1 MALQLRRG
9 TNAERAAETFAVG
22 ELIYT
27 TDTKQIYVGDGS
39 TQGGVLVSSSAASSP
54 ASLTQNLSLNGFN
67 ISGTGNIS
75 ATAFVGDGSGLT
87 GIASG
92 AGVEEG
98 QEYAIDIQGNVRG
111 DDTTVLVDAALG
123 RVSADHYGD
132 GSNLTG
138 ITLNQLA
145 NVDTTGV
152 TTNSILKYDGAD
164 WVIGT
169 DDNSG
174 GGGGEGVTAGETYA
188 INIQGDVIAD
198 DSTVVFD
205 AANNTLDNLVSITAD
220 TFTGDVKGSVF
231 GDDSTLIVDA
241 VNNTVN
247 TFSSNI
253 NFLTTRYI
261 EREVGFDFLTIR
273 PSEDD
278 DTTNQG
284 GIAVEANDNTGTL
297 KLARITDSDI
307 DGNTNLAYGEIRFGR
322 NDANG
327 VMEPVLNLAYEDKWV
342 VAVNEAGSGFTESQH
357 LIFNDAGQLAVGT
370 YTPGAKLDVAG
381 DIKIGSFTTTER
393 NALTGANGMMLYNA
407 TDNVFQVYENGAWVA
422 MRDGTGGGGGGGA
435 SSFTNIGISADD
447 SAVRLINEGESVGI
461 LGGTAITT
469 ASDAEGNITI
479 TGVAQDFA
487 FGSITGTP
495 TTLAGYG
502 ITDAATSAQGTLAD
516 SAVQPATLGN
526 FTFTSSVLDSSD
538 SSGITVTPAVTVSSD
553 LTVENNLTVTNTVT
567 ADRFVATG
575 TETPEISAS
584 ANLNLTAGNAVVLT
598 SSPLRLASFTT
609 TERDALAAQNGDI
622 VYNTTDNKFQG
633 YENGAWANLI

>member
-98 QEYAIDIQGNVRG
+98 QEYSIDIQGNVRG

-138 ITLNQLA
+138 ITLNQLS

-152 TTNSILKYDGAD
+152 TTNSILKYDGAE
-164 WVIGT
+164 WVIGV
-169 DDNSG
+169 DG
-174 GGGGEGVTAGETYA
+174 GGGGGVSAGETYA
-188 INIQGDVIAD
+188 INIQGDVVAE

-205 AANNTLDNLVSITAD
+205 AANNTLSNLVSVTA
-220 TFTGDVKGSVF
+220 TSLEGALTGDVKGSVF
-231 GDDSTLIVDA
+231 GDDSTVIVDS
-241 VNNTVN
+241 VNNTLSA
-247 TFSSNI
+247 FRSNMD
-253 NFLTTRYI
+253 FLKTRYV
-261 EREVGFDFLTIR
+261 EPADGFTSVTFQPVEGGTSNAINVN
-273 PSEDD
+273 SEDA
-278 DTTNQG
+278 QG
-284 GIAVEANDNTGTL
+284 VINIKQLSDNDLSGNTGT
-297 KLARITDSDI
+297 IS
-307 DGNTNLAYGEIRFGR
+307 
-322 NDANG
+322 
-327 VMEPVLNLAYEDKWV
+327 VLNFTRDDSNGATTFGAINVTKDFMQIVHDTAGAYTASK
-342 VAVNEAGSGFTESQH
+342 S
-357 LIFNDAGQLAVGT
+357 IFNKDGLIGLGT
-370 YTPGAKLDVAG
+370 NTPAAKLDVDG
-381 DIKIGSFTTTER
+381 DVKIGSFTTTER
-393 NALTGANGMMLYNA
+393 NALTGANGMMLYNS
-407 TDNVFQVYENGAWVA
+407 TDNIFQIYENGAWVA
-422 MRDGTGGGGGGGA
+422 MRDGVGGGGGGGA

-447 SAVRLINEGESVGI
+447 STIRLINEGESVGI

-469 ASDAEGNITI
+469 TSDAEGNITI
-479 TGVAQDFA
+479 NGVAQDFTWA
-487 FGSITGTP
+487 SITSTP
-495 TTLAGYG
+495 TTLSGYG
-502 ITDAATSAQGTLAD
+502 ITDAATSAQGALAD

-538 SSGITVTPAVTVSSD
+538 SSAITITPSVVISSD
-553 LTVENNLTVTNTVT
+553 LTVENDLVVSNTVT
-567 ADRFVATG
+567 ADKFISTG

-584 ANLNLTAGNAVVLT
+584 ANLNLTAGNAVVVT
-598 SSPLRLASFTT
+598 SSALRMASFTT
-609 TERDALAAQNGDI
+609 TERNALAAQNGDI
-622 VYNTTDNKFQG
+622 IYNTTDNKFQG

>member
-39 TQGGVLVSSSAASSP
+39 TQGGVLVSSSAGSSP

-138 ITLNQLA
+138 ITLNQLT

-164 WVIGT
+164 WVIGV
-169 DDNSG
+169 DNNSG
-174 GGGGEGVTAGETYA
+174 GGGGIGSSLTDDLDLNNNKIVGT
-188 INIQGDVIAD
+188 GDIDILGYVEAD
-198 DSTVVFD
+198 SLNGNLLANDSTVMI
-205 AANNTLDNLVSITAD
+205 NTSTRTITGS
-220 TFTGDVKGSVF
+220 TITGSLIGDVKGSVF
-231 GDDSTLIVDA
+231 GDDSSVIIDA
-241 VNNTVN
+241 VNNTIAGTITSATIAPDNQQLTVASGIPTAEMSLRVQADN
-247 TFSSNI
+247 DRSILRLTRQSTSDLTGDTSSQYGAI
-253 NFLTTRYI
+253 LF
-261 EREVGFDFLTIR
+261 ERD
-273 PSEDD
+273 
-278 DTTNQG
+278 
-284 GIAVEANDNTGTL
+284 
-297 KLARITDSDI
+297 
-307 DGNTNLAYGEIRFGR
+307 
-322 NDANG
+322 DANG
-327 VMEPVLNLAYEDKWV
+327 ELLT
-342 VAVNEAGSGFTESQH
+342 S
-357 LIFNDAGQLAVGT
+357 LIFGRENSLYFGNSADGVLDT
-370 YTPGAKLDVAG
+370 GAKYFVWKDNKFGIGITSPTEELDVAG
-381 DIKIGSFTTTER
+381 NAKIDGFVQTGSLTTTER
-393 NALTGANGMMLYNA
+393 NALTAANGMILYNE
-407 TDNVFQVYENGAWVA
+407 TTNQLESYENGAWGA
-422 MRDGTGGGGGGGA
+422 TGGGGGA
-435 SSFTNIGISADD
+435 SI
-447 SAVRLINEGESVGI
+447 
-461 LGGTAITT
+461 
-469 ASDAEGNITI
+469 
-479 TGVAQDFA
+479 
-487 FGSITGTP
+487 
-495 TTLAGYG
+495 
-502 ITDAATSAQGTLAD
+502 
-516 SAVQPATLGN
+516 GN
-526 FTFTSSVLDSSD
+526 FTLGSSIIDTTD
-538 SSGITVTPAVTVSSD
+538 SSGIIMTPAVTVSSD

-609 TERDALAAQNGDI
+609 TERNALAAQNGDI
-622 VYNTTDNKFQG
+622 IYNTTDNKFQG

>member
-67 ISGTGNIS
+67 ISGTVNIS

-98 QEYAIDIQGNVRG
+98 QEYSIDIQGNVRG

-138 ITLNQLA
+138 ITLNQLS

-152 TTNSILKYDGAD
+152 TTNSILKYDGAE
-164 WVIGT
+164 WVIGV
-169 DDNSG
+169 DG
-174 GGGGEGVTAGETYA
+174 GGGGGSGVSAGETYA
-188 INIQGDVIAD
+188 INIQGDVVAE

-205 AANNTLDNLVSITAD
+205 AANNTLSNLVSVTA
-220 TFTGDVKGSVF
+220 TSLEGALTGDVKGSVF
-231 GDDSTLIVDA
+231 GDDSTVIVDS
-241 VNNTVN
+241 VNNTLSA
-247 TFSSNI
+247 FRSNMD
-253 NFLTTRYI
+253 FLKTRYV
-261 EREVGFDFLTIR
+261 EPADGFTSVTFQPVEGGTSNAINVN
-273 PSEDD
+273 SEDAAGVINIKQLSD
-278 DTTNQG
+278 
-284 GIAVEANDNTGTL
+284 NDLSGNTGT
-297 KLARITDSDI
+297 IS
-307 DGNTNLAYGEIRFGR
+307 
-322 NDANG
+322 
-327 VMEPVLNLAYEDKWV
+327 VLNFTRDDSNGATTFGAINVTKDFMQIVHDTAGAYTASK
-342 VAVNEAGSGFTESQH
+342 S
-357 LIFNDAGQLAVGT
+357 IFNKDGLIGLGT
-370 YTPGAKLDVAG
+370 NTPAAKLDVDG
-381 DIKIGSFTTTER
+381 DVKIGSFTTTER
-393 NALTGANGMMLYNA
+393 NALTGANGMMLYNS
-407 TDNVFQVYENGAWVA
+407 TDNIFQIYENGAWVA
-422 MRDGTGGGGGGGA
+422 MRDGVGGGGGGA

-447 SAVRLINEGESVGI
+447 STIRLINEGESVGI

-469 ASDAEGNITI
+469 TSDAEGNITI
-479 TGVAQDFA
+479 NGVAQDFTWA
-487 FGSITGTP
+487 SITSTP
-495 TTLAGYG
+495 TTLSGYG
-502 ITDAATSAQGTLAD
+502 ITDAATSAQGALAD

-538 SSGITVTPAVTVSSD
+538 SSAITITPSVVISSD
-553 LTVENNLTVTNTVT
+553 LTVENDLVVSNTVT
-567 ADRFVATG
+567 ADKFISTG

-584 ANLNLTAGNAVVLT
+584 ANLNLTAGNAVVVT
-598 SSPLRLASFTT
+598 SSALRMASFTT
-609 TERDALAAQNGDI
+609 TERNALAAQNGDI
-622 VYNTTDNKFQG
+622 IYNTTDNKFQG

>member
-98 QEYAIDIQGNVRG
+98 QEYSIDIQGNVRG

-138 ITLNQLA
+138 ITLNQLS

-152 TTNSILKYDGAD
+152 TTNSILKYDGAE
-164 WVIGT
+164 WVIGV
-169 DDNSG
+169 DG
-174 GGGGEGVTAGETYA
+174 GGGGGSGVSAGETYA
-188 INIQGDVIAD
+188 INIQGDVVAE

-205 AANNTLDNLVSITAD
+205 AANNTLSNLVSVTA
-220 TFTGDVKGSVF
+220 TSLEGALTGDVKGSVF
-231 GDDSTLIVDA
+231 GDDSTVIVDS
-241 VNNTVN
+241 VDNTLSA
-247 TFSSNI
+247 FRSNMD
-253 NFLTTRYI
+253 FLKTRYV
-261 EREVGFDFLTIR
+261 EPADGFTSVTFQPVEGGTSNAINVN
-273 PSEDD
+273 SEDAAGVINIKQLSD
-278 DTTNQG
+278 
-284 GIAVEANDNTGTL
+284 NDLSGNTGT
-297 KLARITDSDI
+297 IS
-307 DGNTNLAYGEIRFGR
+307 
-322 NDANG
+322 
-327 VMEPVLNLAYEDKWV
+327 VLNFTRDDSNGATTFGAINVTKDFMQIVHDTAGAYTASK
-342 VAVNEAGSGFTESQH
+342 S
-357 LIFNDAGQLAVGT
+357 IFNKDGLIGLGT
-370 YTPGAKLDVAG
+370 NTPAAKLDVDG
-381 DIKIGSFTTTER
+381 DVKIGSFTTTER
-393 NALTGANGMMLYNA
+393 NALTGANGMMLYNS
-407 TDNVFQVYENGAWVA
+407 TDNIFQIYENGAWVA
-422 MRDGTGGGGGGGA
+422 MRDGVGGGGGGGA

-447 SAVRLINEGESVGI
+447 STIRLINEGESVGI

-469 ASDAEGNITI
+469 TSDAEGNITI
-479 TGVAQDFA
+479 NGVAQDFTWA
-487 FGSITGTP
+487 SITSTP
-495 TTLAGYG
+495 TTLSGYG
-502 ITDAATSAQGTLAD
+502 ITDAATSAQGALAD

-538 SSGITVTPAVTVSSD
+538 SSAITITPSVVISSD
-553 LTVENNLTVTNTVT
+553 LTVENDLVVSNTVT
-567 ADRFVATG
+567 ADKFISTG

-584 ANLNLTAGNAVVLT
+584 ANLNLTAGNAVVVT
-598 SSPLRLASFTT
+598 SSALRMASFTT
-609 TERDALAAQNGDI
+609 TERNALAAQNGDI
-622 VYNTTDNKFQG
+622 IYNTTDNKFQG